1 MKEKRQN
8 LIHLATRL
16 TSLAVVCW
24 RHRRRRWCERSRTR
38 RPGAIPAF
46 IVSAGQ
52 VVGCC
57 CAAVVAAAVVAAA
70 AAVVDDVFVEGPGSL
85 VLEPGEEVER
95 S

>member
-1 MKEKRQN
+1 M
-8 LIHLATRL
+8 IHLATRL

-57 CAAVVAAAVVAAA
+57 CAAVVVTAAVVAAAA